1 LRSKALRMLLQVRKL
16 SSARSLRQPR
26 TVDTTTAPS
35 WFILVSPLLSVE
47 IKEAVESEPLSTVG
61 FELPCS

>member
-26 TVDTTTAPS
+26 TVDTTAPF
-35 WFILVSPLLSVE
+35 WFILVTRLLSVE